1 MQLPVQPA
9 RVVVEVPGGFL
20 VNAMRMSELRRDC
33 VSAAYLGATSGSER
47 LSADCT
53 ELATR

>member
-1 MQLPVQPA
+1 MQLPVQPV
-9 RVVVEVPGGFL
+9 RVEADAPGGVF
-20 VNAMRMSELRRDC
+20 VNAMRMREPRRAC